1 MVRKSNKKE
10 EKTRWEHRWSI
21 SVELEIYKISSQ
33 MDILGFRNTVSEIKS
48 SLTELH
54 GRRGKQKLR
63 LMNSKLD

>member
-21 SVELEIYKISSQ
+21 SVELEIYKNSQ
-33 MDILGFRNTVSEIKS
+33 MDILGFRNTVSEMKS

-63 LMNSKLD
+63 LMNSKLG

>member
-10 EKTRWEHRWSI
+10 EKTRWEHRWII
-21 SVELEIYKISSQ
+21 SVELEIYKNSQ
-33 MDILGFRNTVSEIKS
+33 MDILGFRNTVSEMKS

-63 LMNSKLD
+63 LMNSKLG